1 MLDRDGLRA
10 RARAALDKP
19 AKLGADLEL
28 ACYQKSSPSRPPL
41 SAAELGS
48 LPVADRQRML
58 LAGVD
63 LSGRDRGGTYLLV
76 DTSVL
81 HCSSQQEGVEV
92 TPLTKALESLEWVG
106 DYYWKLVEVD
116 ADKYTASAELALHDG
131 FLIRALP
138 GSRSIHPL
146 QACLYLARE
155 GLQQNVHNIV
165 IAEEGSELHVISGC
179 TTSARLHGGLHVGVT
194 EFFVKQGAKLTFTMI
209 HNWAEDMAVRP
220 RSAALVEAGGLFVSN
235 YVCLKPVRS
244 LQGYPSARLVGPG
257 AVARFYSI
265 LAGSPV
271 SDIDLGGRVVLE
283 APGCRAEIVSRAIT
297 NGGRIMARGH
307 LIGRAA
313 GIKAHLECRGLILGG
328 GAMLAVPELEGY
340 ADGVEMSH
348 EAAVG
353 KIAQEE
359 INYLMARGLDEE
371 EAVST
376 IVRGFLKVEVPGLH
390 PLLQAELDRAV
401 TATQDK
407 AM

>member
-10 RARAALDKP
+10 RALAALDKP
-19 AKLGADLEL
+19 AKLGADLDLNRYEK
-28 ACYQKSSPSRPPL
+28 ASPPRPML
-41 SAAELGS
+41 SASELRS
-48 LPVADRQRML
+48 LPTADRQRML

-63 LSGRDRGGTYLLV
+63 LNGRDRCGTYLLV

-92 TPLTKALESLEWVG
+92 TPLTGALESLAWLG

-116 ADKYTASAELALHDG
+116 ADKYTASAELDLHDG

-138 GSRSIHPL
+138 GSRSIHPM
-146 QACLYLARE
+146 QACLYLDRE

-179 TTSARLHGGLHVGVT
+179 TTSTRLRGGLHVGVT
-194 EFFVKQGAKLTFTMI
+194 EFFVKKGAKLTFTMI
-209 HNWAEDMAVRP
+209 HNWTEDMAVRP
-220 RSAALVEAGGLFVSN
+220 RSAARVEESGLFVSN

-244 LQGYPSARLVGPG
+244 LQGYPTACLAGPG
-257 AVARFYSI
+257 SVARFYSI

-283 APGCRAEIVSRAIT
+283 EPGCRAEIVSRAIT
-297 NGGRIMARGH
+297 NGGRIMARGQ
-307 LIGRAA
+307 LIGKAT
-313 GIKAHLECRGLILGG
+313 GIKAHLECRGLIMGG
-328 GAMLAVPELEGY
+328 GAMLAVPELEGH

-401 TATQDK
+401 TATQEK
-407 AM
+407 SM